1 LKKLNCRPLLN
12 VVFIGFMSILLVSCS
27 TAESVDNSQQLESE
41 VVGDSSATQNTD
53 SSRGNY
59 VSYQNYEQEV
69 EKYKD
74 SRVVMFFNASWCSTC
89 KIARDNF
96 ESSLDQIPSDLT
108 IVVVDFDNSDD
119 LRKKYGI
126 TVQHTLVQIDANGE
140 SLKKWSGS
148 TTIDQIVKA
157 LV

>member
-1 LKKLNCRPLLN
+1 LKKLNSRTLLN

-41 VVGDSSATQNTD
+41 VVGDSSTTQNTD

-96 ESSLDQIPSDLT
+96 ESSLDRIPSDLT

>member
-1 LKKLNCRPLLN
+1 MKKLNSRTLLN
-12 VVFIGFMSILLVSCS
+12 VVFIGFISILLVSCS

-41 VVGDSSATQNTD
+41 VVGDSSTTQNTD

>member
-1 LKKLNCRPLLN
+1 MKKLNSRTLLN

-74 SRVVMFFNASWCSTC
+74 SRVVMFFNAAWCSTC

-96 ESSLDQIPSDLT
+96 ASSLDQIPSDLT

-126 TVQHTLVQIDANGE
+126 TVQHTLVQIDANGD

>member
-1 LKKLNCRPLLN
+1 
-12 VVFIGFMSILLVSCS
+12 MSILLVSCS
-27 TAESVDNSQQLESE
+27 TTESVDNSQQVESE
-41 VVGDSSATQNTD
+41 VVGDSSTNQNTD

-69 EKYKD
+69 KKYKD
-74 SRVVMFFNASWCSTC
+74 SRVVMFFNAAWCSTC

>member
-1 LKKLNCRPLLN
+1 
-12 VVFIGFMSILLVSCS
+12 MSILLVSCS

-41 VVGDSSATQNTD
+41 VVGDSSTTQNTD

-96 ESSLDQIPSDLT
+96 ESSLDQIPLDLT

-126 TVQHTLVQIDANGE
+126 TVQHTFVQIDANGE

-148 TTIDQIVKA
+148 TTIDQIVNA

>member
-1 LKKLNCRPLLN
+1 
-12 VVFIGFMSILLVSCS
+12 MSILLVSCS

-41 VVGDSSATQNTD
+41 VVGDSSTTQNTD

-148 TTIDQIVKA
+148 TTIDQIVNA

>member
-1 LKKLNCRPLLN
+1 MENELA
-12 VVFIGFMSILLVSCS
+12 GDTS
-27 TAESVDNSQQLESE
+27 TSQNS
-41 VVGDSSATQNTD
+41 DSM
-53 SSRGNY
+53 RGNY

-69 EKYKD
+69 EKYQD
-74 SRVVMFFNASWCSTC
+74 SKVVMFFNAAWCSTC

>member
-1 LKKLNCRPLLN
+1 LKKLNSRTLLN

-41 VVGDSSATQNTD
+41 VVGDSSTTQNTD

>member
-1 LKKLNCRPLLN
+1 
-12 VVFIGFMSILLVSCS
+12 MSILLVSCS

-41 VVGDSSATQNTD
+41 VVGDSSTTQNTD

-126 TVQHTLVQIDANGE
+126 TVQHTFVQIDANGE